1 MDKTDEYRD
10 TRETVRE
17 VGEDR
22 AERTHNVYRRID
34 DAFEEYREDA
44 TGHGEFRRFVEFQNI
59 VIDIE
64 ESIEDGNI
72 YRGDDITRALS
83 HLDANTL
90 HDKHFRRARED
101 LSDVRDFVETY
112 ERYVELEDELRDEL
126 SDLEHRIDEVG
137 REIQEKEAALE
148 KAREAEGVDVSPL
161 REAVEEY
168 NNGVRDDFEEFVRE
182 APAVDVARLGER
194 THDAPLVDDAPVER
208 GTAESLDR
216 YVDDETVDRVLELAD
231 ASDGKLSHYVEDA
244 DGFRDAVP
252 RTFFETADGERFEL
266 SYEREGIVRRRADEL
281 VSVVRRFADDET
293 VAALR
298 RVRDMA
304 ANGTY
309 GEMRRALVAREQAG
323 ADVDEIRDE
332 LDGLREEK
340 ERIEK
345 RAAEVRDA
353 LRE

>member
-10 TRETVRE
+10 TRERVRE
-17 VGEDR
+17 VGEER
-22 AERTHNVYRRID
+22 AERTRNVYRRID
-34 DAFEEYREDA
+34 DAFDEYREDA
-44 TGHGEFRRFVEFQNI
+44 TGHGEFRRFVEFQNT

-64 ESIEDGNI
+64 ESVEDEDI
-72 YRGDDITRALS
+72 YRGDEIEDALS

-101 LSDVRDFVETY
+101 LSGVRDFVETY
-112 ERYVELEDELRDEL
+112 ERYVELEDALRGEL

-137 REIQEKEAALE
+137 REIREKEASLE

-161 REAVEEY
+161 REAVEGY
-168 NNGVRDDFEEFVRE
+168 NERVRDDFETFLRE

-208 GTAESLDR
+208 GTAESLAR

-231 ASDGKLSHYVEDA
+231 ASDGKLSHYVD
-244 DGFRDAVP
+244 DPGGFRDAVP
-252 RTFFETADGERFEL
+252 RTFFETADGSRFEL
-266 SYEREGIVRRRADEL
+266 SYEREGVVRRRAEEL

-293 VAALR
+293 VTALR

-323 ADVDEIRDE
+323 ADVDELRDE
-332 LDGLREEK
+332 LNDLRDEK
-340 ERIEK
+340 ERVEE
-345 RAAEVRDA
+345 RAAEIRAV
-353 LRE
+353 LQE